1 MPPSIL
7 GFALAAVVIIAIPG
21 PSVLFTI
28 GRALSVGR
36 REAFLSVV
44 GNAFGILTQI
54 VAIAVGLGPVV
65 AASATLYEVIR
76 IGGALY
82 LIWLGVQAFRSR
94 RELAASLSGELPAS
108 GSARHSLRTG
118 YLVGVTNPK
127 TVVFFTAL
135 LPQFIDPTRA
145 VWSQIVVLGI
155 LFTVLAICMD
165 GTVAL
170 LASQARAWFGRS
182 PQRLGRVGAVGGVMM
197 VGLGTTLL
205 VTGRRTT

>member
-1 MPPSIL
+1 MPPTIL

-65 AASATLYEVIR
+65 AASVTLYEVIR

-82 LIWLGVQAFRSR
+82 LVWLGVQAFRHRS
-94 RELAASLSGELPAS
+94 ELAASLGGDLPSTGA
-108 GSARHSLRTG
+108 ARHSLRTG

-127 TVVFFTAL
+127 TIVFFTAL

-155 LFTVLAICMD
+155 IFTILAICMD
-165 GTVAL
+165 GTVAM

-182 PQRLGRVGAVGGVMM
+182 PKRLGRIGAAGGVMM
-197 VGLGTTLL
+197 VGLGTTML
-205 VTGRRTT
+205 VTGRRVT